1 MVCVVLKENHEPT
14 EQLKKELKSFVE
26 EQIAKIVRPDEVK
39 FVKDLPKTRTGKIV
53 RRMVRAKLLG
63 MDPGDLTTLENPDS
77 LEALGRLPQN

>member
-1 MVCVVLKENHEPT
+1 VVCVVLKENHEPT

>member
-1 MVCVVLKENHEPT
+1 VK
-14 EQLKKELKSFVE
+14 